1 MKKKLLQ
8 ALGYLG
14 IAVLIVA
21 IPLAWATV
29 VKDDMDFKGTN
40 TYSGT
45 ETHSGEV
52 TFSGGVTNSGQV
64 QFDSGIAMKT
74 TNLVFTTAGQATDD
88 YTNGTGFTIT
98 GMANGNIV
106 FVSLTGVTDYTGSK
120 SGYIGD
126 GRSGTTVNLP
136 TITSTMDGWEVTIVK
151 IDSGTS
157 EVVPYAAGLPIGSAS
172 AVTPGASGVTDIFNA
187 QGDAI
192 TLIADYD
199 SAVSWWV
206 KSVKIH

>member
-106 FVSLTGVTDYTGSK
+106 FVSLAGVTDYTASK

-126 GRSGTTVNLP
+126 GKSGTTVNLP
-136 TITSTMDGWEVTIVK
+136 TITQSMDGWTVTIVK

-157 EVVPYAAGLPIGSAS
+157 EVVPYAAGLPVGYAS
-172 AVTPGASGVTDIFNA
+172 GTTPGASLSTLLMNA
-187 QGDAI
+187 QGDSV
-192 TLIADYD
+192 TLMADYD
-199 SAVSWWV
+199 SGVSWWV
-206 KSVKIH
+206 TSYSIR